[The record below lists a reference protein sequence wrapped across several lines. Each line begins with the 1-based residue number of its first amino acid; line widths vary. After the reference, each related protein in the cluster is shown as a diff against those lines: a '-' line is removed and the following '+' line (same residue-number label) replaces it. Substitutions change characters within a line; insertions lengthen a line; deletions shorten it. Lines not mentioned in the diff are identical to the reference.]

1 MVLQPMRRSLL
12 TAAALLLSAA
22 LLLPAALKSTEA
34 ASPDLTGTWAQLVVH
49 RSLSAIPVVGDV
61 ASETTTRLLVTLSQ
75 QGDEVRASA
84 KVCGMRIDG
93 SKLVRTSIPTALV
106 RAMPEQRWQSKISAS
121 DGRLELGPWARWDV
135 LGARL
140 SAPDSEKLP
149 TEASDAR
156 VFDQDGDG
164 KPGVTV
170 AVRGMIDGEIFVTQK
185 GWSELRPERVTADSI
200 SGSVRWRQTQTILGA
215 SSRFLFSGPAT
226 RPDPKPEAN
235 WFSAR
240 RITSGAS
247 CAEVSALPA
256 SFFRR

>member
-1 MVLQPMRRSLL
+1 MRR
-12 TAAALLLSAA
+12 LLLCLL
-22 LLLPAALKSTEA
+22 LLLPAQLQSAAPDGNA
-34 ASPDLTGTWAQLVVH
+34 ASLDLTGTWAQVVVH
-49 RSLSAIPVVGDV
+49 RSLSAVPVVGDV

-93 SKLVRTSIPTALV
+93 SKLVRTSIPPALV
-106 RAMPEQRWQSKISAS
+106 RAMPEQRWKTQIVMEA
-121 DGRLELGPWARWDV
+121 GAARLAPWARWDV

-149 TEASDAR
+149 IEASDTR

-164 KPGVTV
+164 QPGVTI

-185 GWSELRPERVTADSI
+185 GWSELRPDRVTADSI

-215 SSRFLFSGPAT
+215 SSRFLSSGPDT

-240 RITSGAS
+240 RVEDAAS
-247 CAEVSALPA
+247 CAEVAALPV

>member
-1 MVLQPMRRSLL
+1 MRRLL
-12 TAAALLLSAA
+12 LCLLLVLPAQLQSAAPDDTAA
-22 LLLPAALKSTEA
+22 TT
-34 ASPDLTGTWAQLVVH
+34 DLTGTWAQVVVH

-61 ASETTTRLLVTLSQ
+61 ASQTTTRLLVMLSQ
-75 QGDEVRASA
+75 ESGLVQARA
-84 KVCGMRIDG
+84 KVCGMHIEG
-93 SKLVRTSIPTALV
+93 SKLVRTSIPPALV
-106 RAMPEQRWQSKISAS
+106 RAMPEQLWHTRVSATE
-121 DGRLELGPWARWDV
+121 GRLELAPWSRWDV

-140 SAPDSEKLP
+140 QEPSRDALP

-185 GWSELRPERVTADSI
+185 GWSELRPDRVTADSI

-215 SSRFLFSGPAT
+215 SSRFLSSGPET
-226 RPDPKPEAN
+226 RPDPKPAAN

-240 RITSGAS
+240 RVEAGAS

>member
-1 MVLQPMRRSLL
+1 MVLQAMKRSLL
-12 TAAALLLSAA
+12 TFAALLLSAA

-34 ASPDLTGTWAQLVVH
+34 TSADLTGTWAQVVVH

-84 KVCGMRIDG
+84 KVCGMRIEG
-93 SKLVRTSIPTALV
+93 SKLVRTSSPPALL
-106 RAMPEQRWQSKISAS
+106 RAMPEQRWQSRLTAG
-121 DGRLELGPWARWDV
+121 DGKLQLAPWSRWDV

-149 TEASDAR
+149 TEANDTR

-164 KPGVTV
+164 QPGVTV
-170 AVRGMIDGEIFVTQK
+170 AVRGIIDGEIFVTQK
-185 GWSELRPERVTADSI
+185 GWSELRPNRVTADSI

-215 SSRFLFSGPAT
+215 SSRFLSSGPET
-226 RPDPKPEAN
+226 RPDPKPDAN

-240 RITSGAS
+240 RVEDSAS
-247 CAEVSALPA
+247 CAEVAALPA

>member
-1 MVLQPMRRSLL
+1 MRR
-12 TAAALLLSAA
+12 LLLGLL
-22 LLLPAALKSTEA
+22 LLLPARLQSAAPEGTA
-34 ASPDLTGTWAQLVVH
+34 ASADLTGTWAQVVVH
-49 RSLSAIPVVGDV
+49 RSLSAIPIVGDV

-75 QGDEVRASA
+75 EGELVKARA
-84 KVCGMRIDG
+84 KVCGMRIEG
-93 SKLVRTSIPTALV
+93 SKLVRTSIPPALV
-106 RAMPEQRWQSKISAS
+106 RAMPEQLWHTRVSATE
-121 DGRLELGPWARWDV
+121 GRLELAPWSRWDV

-140 SAPDSEKLP
+140 QEPSRDALP

-185 GWSELRPERVTADSI
+185 GWSELRPDRVTADSI

-215 SSRFLFSGPAT
+215 SSRFLSSGPET
-226 RPDPKPEAN
+226 RPDPKPAAN

-240 RITSGAS
+240 RVEAGAS

>member
-1 MVLQPMRRSLL
+1 MRR
-12 TAAALLLSAA
+12 LLLCLL
-22 LLLPAALKSTEA
+22 LLLPAQLQSA
-34 ASPDLTGTWAQLVVH
+34 APGGDATSPDLTGTWAQLVVH
-49 RSLSAIPVVGDV
+49 RSLSAVPMMGDV

-75 QGDEVRASA
+75 QGGEVRASA
-84 KVCGMRIDG
+84 RVCGMRIDG
-93 SKLVRTSIPTALV
+93 SKLVRTSIPPALL
-106 RAMPEQRWQSKISAS
+106 RSMPEQRWETQLVMEA
-121 DGRLELGPWARWDV
+121 GVARLAPWSRWDV

-170 AVRGMIDGEIFVTQK
+170 AVRGMVDGEIFVTQK
-185 GWSELRPERVTADSI
+185 GWSELRPDQVTANSM

-215 SSRFLFSGPAT
+215 SSRLLSSGPET

-235 WFSAR
+235 WFSAQR
-240 RITSGAS
+240 MAAGAG
-247 CAEVSALPA
+247 CAEVSALAA

>member
-1 MVLQPMRRSLL
+1 MRR
-12 TAAALLLSAA
+12 LLLCLLLVLPAQLQSAA
-22 LLLPAALKSTEA
+22 PDDTSATT
-34 ASPDLTGTWAQLVVH
+34 DLTGTWAQVVVH

-61 ASETTTRLLVTLSQ
+61 ASQTTTRLLVTLSQ
-75 QGDEVRASA
+75 ESGLVQARA
-84 KVCGMRIDG
+84 KVCGMHIEG
-93 SKLVRTSIPTALV
+93 SKLVRTSIPPALV
-106 RAMPEQRWQSKISAS
+106 RAMPEQLWQTRVSATE
-121 DGRLELGPWARWDV
+121 GRLELAPWSRWDV

-140 SAPDSEKLP
+140 QEPSRDALP

-170 AVRGMIDGEIFVTQK
+170 AVRGMIDGEIFVAQK
-185 GWSELRPERVTADSI
+185 GWSELRPDRVTADSI

-215 SSRFLFSGPAT
+215 SSRFLSSGPET
-226 RPDPKPEAN
+226 RPDPKPAAN

-240 RITSGAS
+240 RVEAGAS

>member
-1 MVLQPMRRSLL
+1 MRR
-12 TAAALLLSAA
+12 LLLGLL
-22 LLLPAALKSTEA
+22 LLLPARLQSAAPEGTA
-34 ASPDLTGTWAQLVVH
+34 ASADLTGTWAQVVVH
-49 RSLSAIPVVGDV
+49 RSLSAVPIVGDV

-75 QGDEVRASA
+75 EGELVKARA
-84 KVCGMRIDG
+84 KVCGMRIEG
-93 SKLVRTSIPTALV
+93 SKLVRTSIPPALV
-106 RAMPEQRWQSKISAS
+106 RAMPEQLWHTRVSATE
-121 DGRLELGPWARWDV
+121 GRLELAPWSRWDV

-140 SAPDSEKLP
+140 QEPARDALP

-185 GWSELRPERVTADSI
+185 GWSELRPDRVTADSI

-215 SSRFLFSGPAT
+215 SSRFLSSGPET

-240 RITSGAS
+240 RVEAGAS

>member
-1 MVLQPMRRSLL
+1 MRRLL
-12 TAAALLLSAA
+12 FGLL
-22 LLLPAALKSTEA
+22 LLLPAQLHSA
-34 ASPDLTGTWAQLVVH
+34 APDDAAATANLTGTWAQQVVH
-49 RSLSAIPVVGDV
+49 RSLSAIPIVGDV
-61 ASETTTRLLVTLSQ
+61 SSETTTRLLVTLSQ
-75 QGDEVRASA
+75 EGELVQARA

-93 SKLVRTSIPTALV
+93 SKLVRTSIPSALL
-106 RAMPEQRWQSKISAS
+106 RAMPEQQWQSRVSATG
-121 DGRLELGPWARWDV
+121 GRLELAPWARWDV

-140 SAPDSEKLP
+140 QEPSRDALP

-185 GWSELRPERVTADSI
+185 GWSELRPDRVTADSI

-215 SSRFLFSGPAT
+215 SSRFLSSGPET

-240 RITSGAS
+240 RVDAGAS

>member
-1 MVLQPMRRSLL
+1 MRR
-12 TAAALLLSAA
+12 LLLGML
-22 LLLPAALKSTEA
+22 LLLPAQLQSA
-34 ASPDLTGTWAQLVVH
+34 APEGTSASVDLNGAWAQMVVH

-61 ASETTTRLLVTLSQ
+61 ASKTTTRLLVTLSQ
-75 QGDEVRASA
+75 EGELVKARA
-84 KVCGMRIDG
+84 KVCGMSIEG
-93 SKLVRTSIPTALV
+93 SKLVRTSIPPALL
-106 RAMPEQRWQSKISAS
+106 RAMPEQRWHTRVSATE
-121 DGRLELGPWARWDV
+121 GRLELAPWSRWDV

-140 SAPDSEKLP
+140 QEPSHDALP

-185 GWSELRPERVTADSI
+185 GWSELRPDRVTADSI

-215 SSRFLFSGPAT
+215 SSRFLSSGPET

-240 RITSGAS
+240 RVGAGAS

>member
-1 MVLQPMRRSLL
+1 LKEHIAVAEAFEPFF
-12 TAAALLLSAA
+12 AAADGAA
-22 LLLPAALKSTEA
+22 FATY
-34 ASPDLTGTWAQLVVH
+34 PDLDMMPIGD
-49 RSLSAIPVVGDV
+49 IIVGGRL
-61 ASETTTRLLVTLSQ
+61 APSRFLPSEARLLVTLSQ

-84 KVCGMRIDG
+84 KVCGMRIEG
-93 SKLVRTSIPTALV
+93 SKLVRTSIPPALV
-106 RAMPEQRWQSKISAS
+106 RAMPEQRWQSKVSATE
-121 DGRLELGPWARWDV
+121 GRLELAPWARWDV

-140 SAPDSEKLP
+140 QEPSRDALP

-185 GWSELRPERVTADSI
+185 GWSELRPDRVTADSI

-215 SSRFLFSGPAT
+215 SSRFLSSGPET
-226 RPDPKPEAN
+226 RPDPKPAAN

-240 RITSGAS
+240 RVEAGAS

>member
-1 MVLQPMRRSLL
+1 MRR
-12 TAAALLLSAA
+12 LLLCLL
-22 LLLPAALKSTEA
+22 LLLPAQLQSAAPAGNA
-34 ASPDLTGTWAQLVVH
+34 ASPDLTGTWAQVVVH

-84 KVCGMRIDG
+84 KVCGMRIEG
-93 SKLVRTSIPTALV
+93 SKLVRTSIPPALL
-106 RAMPEQRWQSKISAS
+106 RAMPEQRWQSKVSATE
-121 DGRLELGPWARWDV
+121 GRLALAPWARWDV

-140 SAPDSEKLP
+140 QEPSRDALP
-149 TEASDAR
+149 TEANDAR

-185 GWSELRPERVTADSI
+185 GWSELRPDRVTADSI

-215 SSRFLFSGPAT
+215 SSRFLSSGPET

-240 RITSGAS
+240 RVEAGAS

>member
-1 MVLQPMRRSLL
+1 MVIPPMKRSLL
-12 TAAALLLSAA
+12 TVAALLLLAA

-34 ASPDLTGTWAQLVVH
+34 TSPDLTGTWAQQVVH
-49 RSLSAIPVVGDV
+49 RSLSAVPVVGDV
-61 ASETTTRLLVTLSQ
+61 ASETTTRLLVTLLQ

-93 SKLVRTSIPTALV
+93 SKLVRTSIPPALV
-106 RAMPEQRWQSKISAS
+106 RAMPEQRWKTQLVMEA
-121 DGRLELGPWARWDV
+121 GAAQLAPWARWDV

-149 TEASDAR
+149 TESGDAR
-156 VFDQDGDG
+156 VVDQDGDG

-200 SGSVRWRQTQTILGA
+200 SGTVRWRQTQTILGA
-215 SSRFLFSGPAT
+215 SSRLLFSGPAT

-240 RITSGAS
+240 RMMSGAS

-256 SFFRR
+256 TFFRR

>member
-1 MVLQPMRRSLL
+1 MKRSLL
-12 TAAALLLSAA
+12 TVAALLLSAA

-34 ASPDLTGTWAQLVVH
+34 TSPDLTGTWAQLVVH

-75 QGDEVRASA
+75 EGGLVQARA
-84 KVCGMRIDG
+84 KVCGMHIEG
-93 SKLVRTSIPTALV
+93 SKLVRTSIPPALV
-106 RAMPEQRWQSKISAS
+106 RAMPEQSWQTRLSAS
-121 DGRLELGPWARWDV
+121 DGKLQLAPWARWDV

-215 SSRFLFSGPAT
+215 SSRFLSSGPET

-235 WFSAR
+235 WFSSR
-240 RITSGAS
+240 RMAAGAS

>member
-1 MVLQPMRRSLL
+1 MRR
-12 TAAALLLSAA
+12 LLLGMLLVLPAQLQSAA
-22 LLLPAALKSTEA
+22 
-34 ASPDLTGTWAQLVVH
+34 PDDTSATTDMTGTWAQVVVH

-61 ASETTTRLLVTLSQ
+61 ASQTTTRLLVMLSQ
-75 QGDEVRASA
+75 ESGLVQARA
-84 KVCGMRIDG
+84 KVCGMHIEG
-93 SKLVRTSIPTALV
+93 SKLVRTSIPPALV
-106 RAMPEQRWQSKISAS
+106 RAMPEQLWHTRVSATE
-121 DGRLELGPWARWDV
+121 GRLELAPWSRWDV

-140 SAPDSEKLP
+140 QEPSRDALP

-170 AVRGMIDGEIFVTQK
+170 AVRGMIDAYIFVTQK
-185 GWSELRPERVTADSI
+185 GWSELRPDRVTADSI

-215 SSRFLFSGPAT
+215 SSRFLSSGPET

-240 RITSGAS
+240 RVEAGAG

>member
-1 MVLQPMRRSLL
+1 MKRSLL
-12 TAAALLLSAA
+12 TVAALLLSAA

-34 ASPDLTGTWAQLVVH
+34 TAPDLTGTWAQLVVH

-61 ASETTTRLLVTLSQ
+61 ASETTTRLLVMLTQEGGLVQ
-75 QGDEVRASA
+75 ARA
-84 KVCGMRIDG
+84 KVCGMHIDG
-93 SKLVRTSIPTALV
+93 SKLVRTSIPPALV
-106 RAMPEQRWQSKISAS
+106 RAMPEQSWQTSLSAS
-121 DGRLELGPWARWDV
+121 DGKLQLAPWSRWDV

-149 TEASDAR
+149 TEASDTR

-185 GWSELRPERVTADSI
+185 GWSELRPDRVTADSI

-215 SSRFLFSGPAT
+215 SSRFLSSGPDT

-235 WFSAR
+235 WFSAGR
-240 RITSGAS
+240 MTAGAS

>member
-1 MVLQPMRRSLL
+1 MRR
-12 TAAALLLSAA
+12 LLLGLL
-22 LLLPAALKSTEA
+22 LLLPARLQSAAPEGTA
-34 ASPDLTGTWAQLVVH
+34 ASADLTGTWAQVVVH

-75 QGDEVRASA
+75 EGELVQARA
-84 KVCGMRIDG
+84 KVCGMHIEG
-93 SKLVRTSIPTALV
+93 SKLVRTSIPPALV
-106 RAMPEQRWQSKISAS
+106 RAMPEQLWHTRVSATE
-121 DGRLELGPWARWDV
+121 GRLELAPWSRWDV

-140 SAPDSEKLP
+140 QEPSRDALP

-185 GWSELRPERVTADSI
+185 GWSELRPDRVTADSI

-215 SSRFLFSGPAT
+215 SSRFLSSGPET
-226 RPDPKPEAN
+226 RPDPKPAAN

-240 RITSGAS
+240 RVEAGAS

>member
-1 MVLQPMRRSLL
+1 MKRSLL
-12 TAAALLLSAA
+12 TVAALLLSAA

-34 ASPDLTGTWAQLVVH
+34 TSPDLTGTWAQFVVH

-75 QGDEVRASA
+75 EGGLVQARA
-84 KVCGMRIDG
+84 KVCGMHIEG
-93 SKLVRTSIPTALV
+93 SKLVRTSIPPALV
-106 RAMPEQRWQSKISAS
+106 RAMPEQSWQTRLSAS
-121 DGRLELGPWARWDV
+121 DGKLQLAPWSRWDV

-140 SAPDSEKLP
+140 SAPDSERLP
-149 TEASDAR
+149 TEVSDTR

-170 AVRGMIDGEIFVTQK
+170 AVRGMIDGEIFVAQK
-185 GWSELRPERVTADSI
+185 GWSELQPDRVTADSI

-215 SSRFLFSGPAT
+215 SSRFLSSGPET

-240 RITSGAS
+240 RVEAGAS